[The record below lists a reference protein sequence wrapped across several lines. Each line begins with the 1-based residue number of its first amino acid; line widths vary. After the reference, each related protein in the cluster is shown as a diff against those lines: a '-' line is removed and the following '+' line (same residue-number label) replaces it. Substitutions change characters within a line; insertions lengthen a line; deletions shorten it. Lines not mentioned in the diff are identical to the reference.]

1 MERQLFISLLC
12 IIIKNV
18 LLSSKEC
25 SVKNSRECLE
35 LLLSHEAEVNI
46 KADVIYNKE
55 CSELLLSHEAEVNI
69 KANVIYNNIWKE
81 ACQ

>member
-25 SVKNSRECLE
+25 SVKNSREC
-35 LLLSHEAEVNI
+35 
-46 KADVIYNKE
+46 
-55 CSELLLSHEAEVNI
+55 SELLLSHEAEVNI
-69 KANVIYNNIWKE
+69 KASVIYNNILKE